1 MRHLLSPSSKAAVIF
16 RSAILGHALLLG
28 LALTSFGQ
36 NQNAPSPG
44 APVLTPESVLG
55 RKGQAAQNEE
65 RQATAAATENGESGT
80 SAGDLLSQ
88 YETQAGTGAKL
99 RRWLGRLG
107 LGGSAAHRGNK
118 AYQEGDFDGALRHY
132 AEGLLDA
139 PESQLLQYNAGNAQ
153 FRKRKYEEAI
163 ASYRK
168 ALVGDDAGLS
178 SKAWYNLGN
187 SYFRKGEF
195 ALQQGHQEGISDYRE
210 ALAAYKKSLEIH
222 PENKDAKRNIEVVQA
237 RIKELLERQ
246 KQDQQNQPQNG
257 EQKPPPEP
265 SAAAKQALARA
276 LQLTAQK
283 RYAEAKAL
291 LEDTMVKDATAES
304 FKSYVQKLDDVL
316 KIMRGETPNAPAA
329 RDPRS
334 QQSGMG
340 VI

>member
-1 MRHLLSPSSKAAVIF
+1 MSHLPKPPGIFRFKLLSHVLF
-16 RSAILGHALLLG
+16 FGMVFGAL
-28 LALTSFGQ
+28 AQ
-36 NQNAPSPG
+36 NPNAPSQG
-44 APVLTPESVLG
+44 TPVLTPESVLG
-55 RKGQAAQNEE
+55 RKGKTALGEEQQVKAASNEKGDAE
-65 RQATAAATENGESGT
+65 TPTA
-80 SAGDLLSQ
+80 DLLSQ
-88 YETQAGTGAKL
+88 YESQAGTGAKL
-99 RRWLGRLG
+99 KRWLGRLG
-107 LGGSAAHRGNK
+107 FGGSAAHRGNK
-118 AYQEGDFDGALRHY
+118 AYQAGDFDEALRQY
-132 AEGLLDA
+132 GEGLLDA

-163 ASYRK
+163 ANYRK
-168 ALVGDDAGLS
+168 ALSGDNAGLS

-195 ALQQGHQEGISDYRE
+195 SLQQGQQEGISDYRE

-291 LEDTMVKDATAES
+291 LEDTMIKDATAES
-304 FKSYVQKLDDVL
+304 FKSHVQKLDDVL
-316 KIMRGETPNAPAA
+316 KIMRGETPSAPGAQ
-329 RDPRS
+329 DPRS